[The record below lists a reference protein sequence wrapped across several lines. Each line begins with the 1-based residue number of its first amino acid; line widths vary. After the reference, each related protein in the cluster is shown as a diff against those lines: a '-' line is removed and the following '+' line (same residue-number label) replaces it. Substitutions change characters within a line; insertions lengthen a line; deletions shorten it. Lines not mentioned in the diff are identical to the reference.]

1 MVSGTRRRTA
11 TVITLAVCVLASQ
24 GCVSG
29 HFLELARRRERPIV
43 YHEARLDGE
52 RLLLAYTAQV
62 TDDRGRPLS
71 RQERRSAVELADLRA
86 DLPVEG
92 FPAEA
97 LPDAAPFGGV
107 LLPIVFATDDVPG
120 PCLAVETDG
129 DGRAVRA
136 LLRDADGAVYPPLE
150 SSALLRTRTAP
161 WVAPLLLI
169 SAPFDLFSVPALML
183 FQPAVAA
190 SGD

>member
-1 MVSGTRRRTA
+1 MVSGTRRRA
-11 TVITLAVCVLASQ
+11 AAAMTLAVCVLASQ

-29 HFLELARRRERPIV
+29 HFLELARRRERPVV
-43 YHEARLDGE
+43 YHEARLDGD

-71 RQERRSAVELADLRA
+71 RQERRGAVLLADLRA

-97 LPDAAPFGGV
+97 LPDDVPFEGV
-107 LLPIVFATDDVPG
+107 LLPIVPLADGAPAA
-120 PCLAVETDG
+120 CLAVETDG
-129 DGRAVRA
+129 EGRVVRA
-136 LLRDADGAVYPPLE
+136 FLRAPDGTAYPPLE
-150 SSALLRTRTAP
+150 SSALLRTHTAP

-183 FQPAVAA
+183 FQPAHYE
-190 SGD
+190 D